1 MNLVMNSAVIMDN
14 TIPMASVEAKPLTV
28 PEPLQNSTPAAIK
41 VVTLP
46 SMMADSAL
54 LKPDLM
60 AD

>member
-14 TIPMASVEAKPLTV
+14 TIPMASVEAKPFTV

>member
-14 TIPMASVEAKPLTV
+14 TIPIASVEAKPLTV

>member
-28 PEPLQNSTPAAIK
+28 PEPLQNSTPAAIN

>member
-1 MNLVMNSAVIMDN
+1 MDK
-14 TIPMASVEAKPLTV
+14 TIPIASVEANPLTV

-46 SMMADSAL
+46 SMIADKAL